1 MRKRKFGSSDL
12 ESSVVGFG
20 CWPMGRGQYGAFD
33 DDEAIAAVH
42 AARDAG
48 VTLYDTA
55 AVYGW
60 GYSEKL
66 MGRALK
72 GWRQDIVLVTKC
84 GRRWDRGVTD
94 RRVGP
99 HSDSSPE
106 FIEQELEQSLRSLQ
120 TDYIDLLLV
129 HWPDPTRPMAVP
141 METLIRAQ
149 EAGKI
154 RCAGVSNF
162 SVEQME
168 ESLKTM
174 AIIASQTGYHI
185 FDRRYEDDILPFAKE
200 HGMGV
205 MAYGSMAHGLLTG
218 TFTKDMEFDDDD
230 WRKNRQAFGLPLY
243 EGEDFERNLR
253 VVDRLKRIA
262 ADNGKTVAQLAI
274 AWVLSNPAITVALC
288 GARNPGEIIE
298 DAGGD
303 WEMPTDVKQA
313 IEEAVQAEQP
323 PDEG

>member
-1 MRKRKFGSSDL
+1 MRTRTFGSSNL
-12 ESSVVGFG
+12 ETSVIGFG
-20 CWPMGRGQYGAFD
+20 CHPLGRGQYGALD

-66 MGRALK
+66 LGRALK
-72 GWRQDIVLVTKC
+72 GWRENVVVVTKG
-84 GRRWDRGVTD
+84 GRRWEPGITD

-99 HSDSSPE
+99 RSDSSRQ
-106 FIEQELEQSLRSLQ
+106 FIEQGIEESLRNLQ
-120 TDYIDLLLV
+120 TDYIDLYLI
-129 HWPDPTRPMAVP
+129 HWPDPARSFEEP
-141 METLIRAQ
+141 METLLRAQ

-154 RCAGVSNF
+154 RHAGVSNF
-162 SVEQME
+162 SVEQMA

-174 AIIASQTGYHI
+174 PLVASQIGYHI
-185 FDRRYEDDILPFAKE
+185 FDRRCENNILPFAKE

-205 MAYGSMAHGLLTG
+205 MVYGPLAHGLLTG
-218 TFTKDMEFDDDD
+218 TFTKDTEFADDD
-230 WRKNRQAFGLPLY
+230 WRKSREAFGLPLY
-243 EGEDFERNLR
+243 EGEHFERNLR
-253 VVDRLKRIA
+253 IVDRLKAIA

-288 GARNPGEIIE
+288 GARKPAEIIE
-298 DAGGD
+298 NVEGD
-303 WEMPTDVKQA
+303 WDLPLDVRQA
-313 IEEAVQAEQP
+313 IEEAARA
-323 PDEG
+323 